1 MNCRGLPFPRCGCP
15 LNLCL
20 TKCIFNINEKI
31 IISIIIVLL
40 LIVVGIIGLKSV
52 EGTSQIA
59 ENVYSMFSSD
69 VDAGTSYL
77 FETEEFDNMN
87 QSSKIEEMGIL
98 LNLYQKNG
106 LIDNLY
112 YDDSSEMYTFTY
124 GKGNIEGALGGV
136 WLKEWDPMMN

>member
-1 MNCRGLPFPRCGCP
+1 MKN
-15 LNLCL
+15 
-20 TKCIFNINEKI
+20 KKI

-40 LIVVGIIGLKSV
+40 LIVVGIIGLKSI

-59 ENVYSMFSSD
+59 ENVYSMFSRD

-77 FETEEFDNMN
+77 FESEEFDSMN
-87 QSSKIEEMGIL
+87 QSSKIEEMGNL

-112 YDDSSEMYTFTY
+112 YDESSQMYTFTY

-136 WLKEWDPMMN
+136 LLKEWDPMMN